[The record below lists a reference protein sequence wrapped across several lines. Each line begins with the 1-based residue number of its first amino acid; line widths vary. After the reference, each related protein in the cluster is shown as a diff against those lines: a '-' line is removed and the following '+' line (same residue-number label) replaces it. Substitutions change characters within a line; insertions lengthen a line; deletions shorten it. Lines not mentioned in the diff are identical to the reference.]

1 MKKQFFYAA
10 LAIAL
15 MSSCSK
21 DNEPVNTTDPTPE
34 NPGVIDETKPVA
46 IELGINAP
54 SVTATRGTGSVGD
67 IAGDAKNVWNKQ
79 QLKIYMF
86 PKNSISAS
94 YVSPINTL
102 NFLAPDGTTS
112 SKITIAD
119 GTIPYYPMQGAFDFY
134 GYHMDTGEN
143 NANPTA
149 NLAEGSFTVNGEID
163 GTNDVMAAIASVTLD
178 DQVKLLN
185 KLKETDTYKITTAA
199 DDTKSITNGET
210 PLTDAEKVA
219 LAKEIEKTFSS
230 YAARRDIQP
239 TLTFK
244 HLLTRLKFNVKAGEK
259 QAAIDQYADGTDG
272 KLPIVSEHNFPDLTA
287 LTDEQKTALENGEI
301 VDLEPDAGGTSAGEH
316 SAVFIQSIKVTDQ
329 QNLVSLTFTQGT
341 APVISAEGTIT
352 TPAVLPTYTPAF
364 SGTDGV
370 FTLMDRENS
379 ITKDLTPTA
388 TAELANATSV
398 GESMMVAPKQE
409 SFKVEIIV
417 MQYVKTKEGETSAT
431 DEYKWKLSKLTST
444 VKAPTIMP
452 NPKGE
457 GTIDSTD
464 KDETTGN
471 FFFATGKSYNINIT
485 VYGYQKIEISAELT
499 GWIAGSDVE
508 VNPEDDAF
516 NK

>member
-67 IAGDAKNVWNKQ
+67 IAGTDGNVWNKQ

-86 PKNSISAS
+86 PKNSISTS
-94 YVSPINTL
+94 YVSPIKGL
-102 NFLAPDGTTS
+102 KFLAPDGTTNN
-112 SKITIAD
+112 KISIED

-134 GYHMDTGEN
+134 GYHMDTEAE
-143 NANPTA
+143 NANPEADLT
-149 NLAEGSFTVNGEID
+149 EGSFTVQGEID
-163 GTNDVMAAIASVTLD
+163 GTNDVMAAIASVTLG

-185 KLKETDTYKITTAA
+185 KLYETNTYKVAEVA
-199 DDTKSITNGET
+199 DGTKSITNGEAT
-210 PLTDAEKVA
+210 LTDAEKVA

-230 YAARRDIQP
+230 YAARREIQP

-244 HLLTRLKFNVKAGEK
+244 HLLTRLKFNVKAGEQ
-259 QAAIDQYADGTDG
+259 QAAIDQYTED
-272 KLPIVSEHNFPDLTA
+272 KLPLVSAHNFPDLTA
-287 LTDEQKTALENGEI
+287 LSDEQKKALENGEI
-301 VDLEPDAGGTSAGEH
+301 VDLDPAGDGTSAGTH

-329 QNLVSLTFTQGT
+329 QNQVSLTFTQGT
-341 APVISAEGTIT
+341 APVFSEEGTIT
-352 TPAVLPTYTPAF
+352 NPAVLPTYTPEF

-370 FTLMDRENS
+370 FTLMDRDGLT
-379 ITKDLTPTA
+379 TKDLTPTA
-388 TAELANATSV
+388 TAELANATPV
-398 GESMMVAPKQE
+398 GESMMVAPNQE

-417 MQYVKTKEGETSAT
+417 MQYVKTKEP
-431 DEYKWKLSKLTST
+431 DQYKWKLSKLTST
-444 VKAPTIMP
+444 VKAPTLMP
-452 NPKGE
+452 NPEDKAT
-457 GTIDSTD
+457 TIASTD
-464 KDETTGN
+464 KNETGN
-471 FFFATGKSYNINIT
+471 FIFATGKSYNINIT